1 MQIRLAM
8 QSKGFEPDNKRT
20 RLEGPGDAVEV
31 STGFPP
37 VAASDAKVLI
47 LGSLPG
53 RRSLEAAQYYAH
65 RQNAFWRIMAELF
78 GITGDYESRC
88 EQLTQHRIA
97 LWDVLASSVRPG
109 SMDADIRLEA
119 SQPND
124 FREFLSRHAEIAR
137 ICFNGRKAEEI
148 FRRYVVPGL
157 IAAVPNLVSLPSTS
171 PAYAAMAFDE
181 KRDAWFEKLG
191 LPNKNL

>member
-1 MQIRLAM
+1 MGAM
-8 QSKGFEPDNKRT
+8 QTEGFE
-20 RLEGPGDAVEV
+20 L

-37 VAASDAKVLI
+37 VAAHDARVLI

-65 RQNAFWRIMAELF
+65 RQNAFWHIMAELLR
-78 GITGDYESRC
+78 ITGDYESRC
-88 EQLTQHRIA
+88 EQLTHHGIA

-109 SMDADIRLEA
+109 SMDADIRLAA
-119 SQPND
+119 SMPND
-124 FREFLSRHAEIAR
+124 FAEFLSEHAEITR

-148 FRRYVVPGL
+148 FKRLVIPGL
-157 IAAVPNLVSLPSTS
+157 IKAGPKLVSLPSTS

-181 KRDAWFEKLG
+181 KRDAWSEGLG
-191 LPNKNL
+191 LMTKTSSGE

>member
-1 MQIRLAM
+1 MPAT
-8 QSKGFEPDNKRT
+8 E
-20 RLEGPGDAVEV
+20 VEV
-31 STGFPP
+31 SAGFPP
-37 VAASDAKVLI
+37 IAAPDARVLI

-65 RQNAFWRIMAELF
+65 RQNAFWRIMAGLF

-88 EQLTQHRIA
+88 EQLTQHGIA

-109 SMDADIRLEA
+109 SMDADLRLED

-124 FREFLSRHAEIAR
+124 FREFLLQHPEIAR

-148 FRRYVVPGL
+148 FRRFVLPGL
-157 IAAVPNLVSLPSTS
+157 STAVPKLVSLPSTS
-171 PAYAAMAFDE
+171 PAFAAMAFDQ
-181 KRDAWFEKLG
+181 KRDAWSYGLG
-191 LPNKNL
+191 LSNEKSAKRK

>member
-1 MQIRLAM
+1 MNEL
-8 QSKGFEPDNKRT
+8 
-20 RLEGPGDAVEV
+20 

-37 VAASDAKVLI
+37 VTASNAKVLI

-53 RRSLEAAQYYAH
+53 QKSLAAAQYYAH

-78 GITGDYESRC
+78 DISGDYESRC
-88 EQLTQHRIA
+88 EQLTQHRVA

-124 FREFLSRHAEIAR
+124 FRKFLSQHAEIAR

-148 FRRYVVPGL
+148 FKRYVLPGL
-157 IAAVPNLVSLPSTS
+157 SKAVPTLVSLPSTS

-181 KRDAWFEKLG
+181 KRDAWSAGLG
-191 LPNKNL
+191 LSNKEPVARK

>member
-1 MQIRLAM
+1 M
-8 QSKGFEPDNKRT
+8 QSKEFEPDNKRT
-20 RLEGPGDAVEV
+20 RLEGPGGAVEV

-37 VAASDAKVLI
+37 VAAPDARVLI

-53 RRSLEAAQYYAH
+53 QQSLEAAQYYAP
-65 RQNAFWRIMAELF
+65 RQNAFWRIMADIF

-157 IAAVPNLVSLPSTS
+157 IEAVPNLVSLPSTS
-171 PAYAAMAFDE
+171 PAFASMSYDDKLAAWRSAI
-181 KRDAWFEKLG
+181 AS
-191 LPNKNL
+191 

>member
-1 MQIRLAM
+1 MNEL
-8 QSKGFEPDNKRT
+8 
-20 RLEGPGDAVEV
+20 

-37 VAASDAKVLI
+37 VTAPDAEGLI

-65 RQNAFWRIMAELF
+65 RRNAFWRIMAELF
-78 GITGDYESRC
+78 GITGDYENRC

-97 LWDVLASSVRPG
+97 LWDVLASSIRPG

-119 SQPND
+119 SQSND
-124 FREFLSRHAEIAR
+124 FRKFLSQHAEIAR

-148 FRRYVVPGL
+148 FKRYVLAGL
-157 IAAVPNLVSLPSTS
+157 SKAVPTLVSLPSTS

-181 KRDAWFEKLG
+181 KRDAWSAGLG
-191 LPNKNL
+191 LSNKEPVARK